1 MIAETEKEL
10 VLMLNI
16 SEVPSTMGLQN
27 HLDEFATVNLG
38 AYYTPQKYVDVVW
51 KMINNYV
58 DEDTVIFDCACG
70 YGNFLLNKTVGIK
83 KGNDID
89 LLAYN
94 TATSLVKD
102 AKFYNFNALVD
113 VNREKYEIEK
123 SQKLII
129 IGNPPYNDTT
139 SLVKKNIKHLQF
151 EVDEDL
157 KARDVGISFLLMF
170 NKLKANYICV
180 LHPLSYL
187 IKKANFNLLKEF
199 KENYTLIDDLIISS
213 AEFYKT
219 SKTNPFPII
228 IALYERTEKGMSYE
242 YILNYTFKTIEDKT
256 FRLADFEYI
265 GNFIQKYP
273 QRKTPNQDDILFWTL
288 RDVNALRRN
297 KTFVKKHSNN
307 TVIVDKSKI
316 DYYIYVDVFKD
327 FINHVPYYFGN
338 LDIPIND
345 KLFQQYKPYF
355 LSYFIEKNPDFKKHV
370 IAEIIPNAYDKVV
383 EYFRFLL
390 KEHLAK

>member
-170 NKLKANYICV
+170 
-180 LHPLSYL
+180 
-187 IKKANFNLLKEF
+187 
-199 KENYTLIDDLIISS
+199 IS
-213 AEFYKT
+213 
-219 SKTNPFPII
+219 
-228 IALYERTEKGMSYE
+228 
-242 YILNYTFKTIEDKT
+242 
-256 FRLADFEYI
+256 
-265 GNFIQKYP
+265 
-273 QRKTPNQDDILFWTL
+273 
-288 RDVNALRRN
+288 
-297 KTFVKKHSNN
+297 
-307 TVIVDKSKI
+307 
-316 DYYIYVDVFKD
+316 
-327 FINHVPYYFGN
+327 
-338 LDIPIND
+338 
-345 KLFQQYKPYF
+345 
-355 LSYFIEKNPDFKKHV
+355 
-370 IAEIIPNAYDKVV
+370 
-383 EYFRFLL
+383 
-390 KEHLAK
+390 